1 MGKKGVAISIDP
13 RLCKQCGICI
23 EFCPKDVLAPGQDG
37 VPAVL
42 SPGSCTLCRLCE
54 LRCPDFAIEVE
65 EGEDG
70 RGT

>member
-1 MGKKGVAISIDP
+1 MVKKGAVISIDP
-13 RLCKQCGICI
+13 NLCKRCGICI
-23 EFCPKDVLAPGQDG
+23 EFCPRDVLAPGRDG
-37 VPAVL
+37 LPGVL